1 MTEKLVLP
9 EMTPYADED
18 WLPEDDLPFDYSR
31 KTPVGLRSVTRALS
45 RNWQALGEAQFDQ
58 SDDDHYLSAARE
70 PAGDF
75 PGSAELTFDAGLL
88 SELLL
93 LMVEKIQFRLHAL
106 GEAQQQ
112 LATELALLARS
123 K

>member
-9 EMTPYADED
+9 ETTSSADEG
-18 WLPEDDLPFDYSR
+18 WLPESDLPFDYSR
-31 KTPVGLRSVTRALS
+31 KTPVGLRSVTHALS
-45 RNWQALGEAQFDQ
+45 RNWQALGEAQCDP

-70 PAGDF
+70 PVS
-75 PGSAELTFDAGLL
+75 SAELTFDAGLF

-93 LMVEKIQFRLHAL
+93 LTVEKIQFRLHTF

>member
-9 EMTPYADED
+9 ETTPSADED
-18 WLPEDDLPFDYSR
+18 WLPESDLPFDYSR
-31 KTPVGLRSVTRALS
+31 KTPVGLRAVTRALS
-45 RNWQALGEAQFDQ
+45 RNWQALDEPRFDQ
-58 SDDDHYLSAARE
+58 SDDDHYLSAAKE
-70 PAGDF
+70 VA
-75 PGSAELTFDAGLL
+75 GSADLTFDAGLL

-93 LMVEKIQFRLHAL
+93 LTVEKIQFRLHTL